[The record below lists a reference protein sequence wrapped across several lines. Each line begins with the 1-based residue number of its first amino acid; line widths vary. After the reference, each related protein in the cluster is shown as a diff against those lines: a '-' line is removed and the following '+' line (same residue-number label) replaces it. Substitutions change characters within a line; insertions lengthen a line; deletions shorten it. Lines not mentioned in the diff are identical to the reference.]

1 MENKLNYDVSNI
13 KVLTIVDLIRS
24 RPGMY
29 LGGTENCTNLILV
42 VLDEFKRAIKNING
56 KLFSK
61 VSILIHENNEVEL
74 TVDNSG
80 ISVETVDGVSSL
92 EKSMTEAN
100 HYNDGGFGISG
111 LIIVNALSSRVNI
124 TIAKNGIKWTQKYQD
139 GKPQPLKKV
148 DKANYSGTT
157 IRFLPDKKYFSN
169 LHFDQSQLTT
179 RLKELS
185 YLHRGLSINFEDRSI
200 RKVHFY
206 NPNGLEDLVLEL
218 LPQSNN
224 WKTKIPPVY
233 LRGKTPDFKL
243 NVVIVFAED
252 FSCDESFV
260 NDEKTIEG
268 GTHQKGL
275 IAGVAQ
281 VLKIVSGCKKS
292 AAIWKPVVKEGIISV
307 LSIHISDAQW
317 EGSTK
322 DKLISKAVYFKT
334 KSLVVKKLLQLM
346 NENEKLLYEFKK
358 LFIDK
363 YLMMDYTQHHN
374 KYGLPTSQYV
384 KEKLA
389 ELFNNPEEYDYLI
402 EQYAEFE
409 RLHEEC
415 LKQQKLDSKMLK
427 ENPPQSPFAK
437 GEE

>member
-1 MENKLNYDVSNI
+1 MENKPRYNTSDI
-13 KVLTIVDLIRS
+13 KVLTGLDAIRK

-29 LGGTENCTNLILV
+29 MGGTKNCSNLILL
-42 VLDEFKRAIKNING
+42 VLDDFKRAFKEENG
-56 KLFSK
+56 NLFSK
-61 VSILIHENNEVEL
+61 ISILIHKNNVVKISINKCWLSTKIVEGKSKLESLL
-74 TVDNSG
+74 TTINQ
-80 ISVETVDGVSSL
+80 
-92 EKSMTEAN
+92 
-100 HYNDGGFGISG
+100 YGFE
-111 LIIVNALSSRVNI
+111 LATVNALSSKVHI
-124 TIAKNGIKWTQKYQD
+124 TIAANGTKWTQKYQN
-139 GKPQPLKKV
+139 GKPQPLKNCGNV
-148 DKANYSGTT
+148 NYSGTT

-169 LHFDQSQLTT
+169 LHFDQTQLST

-200 RKVHFY
+200 RKTHFH

-218 LPQSNN
+218 LPKSNN

-233 LRGKTPDFKL
+233 LRDQIPDFKL
-243 NVVIVFAED
+243 NAVIIFAED
-252 FSCDESFV
+252 FSCDMSFV

-292 AAIWKPVVKEGIISV
+292 VAIWKSVVQEGLISV
-307 LSIHISDAQW
+307 LSINISDPHWA
-317 EGSTK
+317 GSTK
-322 DKLISKAVYFKT
+322 DELISKEAYIKT
-334 KSLVVKKLLQLM
+334 KSLVVKNLLQLM
-346 NENEKLLYEFKK
+346 HDNKKLQYEFKK
-358 LFIDK
+358 LFINK
-363 YLMMDYTQHHN
+363 YLMMDYTKHHD
-374 KYGLPTSQYV
+374 KYGLPTPQYV
-384 KEKLA
+384 KNKLA
-389 ELFNNPEEYDYLI
+389 ELFINPKEYDYLI
-402 EQYAEFE
+402 EQYIEFE